1 VLLRA
6 FSLSCCGGTPRPL
19 ERKVVA
25 TSQAR
30 VIAVVVSHNGRPFL
44 RETFRGLAAQSRPI
58 DDILVV
64 DTGSTD
70 GSADWARSRLGED
83 AVVAVRG
90 QFGRAVMAALRDSRT
105 AGMDWLWLLHDD
117 AAPEPEALERLLAEA
132 ESRPSASILGP
143 KLVSWTNP
151 DRLQEVGWSVDRTG
165 RAVSPIEDDE
175 IDQGQHDQIRDV
187 FYVSTA
193 GMLVRRTTLAGV
205 GGFDERMTAFRDDLD
220 LCWRTHLTGG
230 RVLVV
235 PSARVR
241 HFGAAS
247 SRTRRTRAVS
257 HPRYLAERHTL
268 AALLKATALRRLP
281 LVLAWA
287 LLGGGLRA
295 LALALTGRP
304 ADALQILGAW
314 GWNVKELPVTIVQR
328 RRLQHRRKVPDSA
341 LMPLRAPGGQPLRA
355 ALRGLLDLVY
365 GEVGEHVAQ
374 VSSNPDEQ
382 DLQQQGNTLG
392 KIIASHPVAF
402 TVIGFAVLLA
412 LSMRGLL
419 FAPGIA
425 GGVLGLFPDSGQ
437 TLLREFLAAFHQ
449 GGLGSTTAAPP
460 KFAMLGALATLTF
473 DKALLAE
480 KLLLWLALPA
490 AAATCTRALRVLVG
504 SRPAR
509 ALAGL
514 LYASS
519 PLAFGAIAQG
529 RLGELLFLVLAPLTL
544 AQVLL
549 TFRPEQPRES
559 WRPALRFMVLAAA
572 SIALYPPALAVLGL
586 VVAAAVVAALARPVR
601 GLRRFAAKQ
610 AVFLA
615 AAMGGT
621 LALLA
626 PWSGELLAGLL
637 RDVRPA
643 VTPSMLDLLQLR
655 PGGPGVPGHL
665 VGPVYPALALAAI
678 PLVLPTRRLQTF
690 WLVAGFVGA
699 ALLAAWEAH
708 GLAPLFTDW
717 PGGVL
722 VVGAV
727 AWVAAAALAMSRL
740 PELWNQ
746 AERLDPRRVG
756 AGALA
761 ALTLFTGLLVTFQF
775 VRGQWAPLQAVSHP
789 ALPAT
794 VRQSSARVLW
804 LAGRTDH
811 GVNFAVTGSDGR
823 TLLDD
828 GQIASGNTAGALRS
842 VVTDVVEARTHA
854 AGRLLQLF
862 GIGYVV
868 VRHGP
873 EEERLVALVS
883 RQQDLRAR
891 PTEQA
896 ALFQGPTVAAGIQSV
911 VPAGWLISSDTLP
924 DHVQGMLTGP
934 AIVGLRAA
942 QPMLSGSDA
951 KLATHVLSELPAV
964 TAPGP
969 ATIVLPVPADPAWHA
984 SVDGTALPA
993 EVAFGWAQA
1002 FRLPAGASGTLDLR
1016 RTGQDSRDLLL
1027 LAEGLLVLVALAAM
1041 ARPTRVAPPVAPS
1054 TADETTGE
1062 FRLNTRVREGAR

>member
-1 VLLRA
+1 M
-6 FSLSCCGGTPRPL
+6 
-19 ERKVVA
+19 A

-117 AAPEPEALERLLAEA
+117 VAPEPEALERLLDEA

-143 KLVSWTNP
+143 KLVAWSNP
-151 DRLQEVGWSVDRTG
+151 ERLQEVGWSVDRTG

-175 IDQGQHDQIRDV
+175 IDQGQHDQVRDV

-193 GMLVRRTTLAGV
+193 GMLVRRSTLVGV

-247 SRTRRTRAVS
+247 SRTRRTRSVS
-257 HPRYLAERHTL
+257 RPRYLAERHTL

-328 RRLQHRRKVPDSA
+328 RRLQSRRKVPDSA
-341 LMPLRAPGGQPLRA
+341 LIGLRAPGGQPLRA

-402 TVIGFAVLLA
+402 TVVGFAVLMAVSLR
-412 LSMRGLL
+412 SLL

-425 GGVLGLFPDSGQ
+425 GGALGLFPASGQ
-437 TLLREFLAAFHQ
+437 ALLREFLAAFHQ
-449 GGLGSTTAAPP
+449 SGLGSTAAAPP
-460 KFAMLGALATLTF
+460 RFALLGGLATLTLN
-473 DKALLAE
+473 KALLGE

-490 AAATCTRALRVLVG
+490 AAATCTRALRVMVD

-519 PLAFGAIAQG
+519 PLAFGAVAQG
-529 RLGELLFLVLAPLTL
+529 RLGELLFLVLAPPTL
-544 AQVLL
+544 VQVLL
-549 TFRPEQPRES
+549 AFRADQPREP
-559 WRPALRFMVLAAA
+559 WRPALRFLVLAAA
-572 SIALYPPALAVLGL
+572 SIALYPPAFVVLGL
-586 VVAAAVVAALARPVR
+586 VVAAALVAAALRPVR
-601 GLRRFAAKQ
+601 GRRFAARQ
-610 AVFLA
+610 GLFLA
-615 AAMGGT
+615 AAMGST
-621 LALLA
+621 LLLLL
-626 PWSGELLAGLL
+626 PWSAELLAGLL
-637 RDVRPA
+637 RHDPPVA
-643 VTPSMLDLLQLR
+643 TPGLLDLLQLR
-655 PGGPGVPGHL
+655 PGGPGLPGGL

-678 PLVLPTRRLQTF
+678 PLVLPTRRLQAF
-690 WLVAGFVGA
+690 WLVAGFVSA
-699 ALLAAWEAH
+699 AAVAAWQAH
-708 GLAPLFTDW
+708 GLSPLITDW

-722 VVGAV
+722 VAGAV
-727 AWVAAAALAMSRL
+727 AWAAAAGMALARL
-740 PELWNQ
+740 PELWRQ
-746 AERLDPRRVG
+746 AERLDPRRLG
-756 AGALA
+756 AGVLAL
-761 ALTLFTGLLVTFQF
+761 LTVLTAVLVTGQF
-775 VRGQWAPLQAVSHP
+775 ARGSWAPLQGVSKRV
-789 ALPAT
+789 LPAT
-794 VRQSSARVLW
+794 VQRDARVLW
-804 LAGRTDH
+804 LAGRADH
-811 GVNFAVTGSDGR
+811 GVDFGVTGSDGR
-823 TLLDD
+823 TLMDD
-828 GQIASGNTAGALRS
+828 GRIASGPAARALRS
-842 VVTDVVEARTHA
+842 LVTDVVEARTHA
-854 AGRLLQLF
+854 AGKMLQLF

-883 RQQDLRAR
+883 RQQDLRSG
-891 PTEQA
+891 PSNQA
-896 ALFQGPTVAAGIQSV
+896 AMFRTGPIATPSV
-911 VPAGWLISSDTLP
+911 WQVESDGLPAT
-924 DHVQGMLTGP
+924 VQGMLTGP
-934 AIVGLRAA
+934 IFNAVIGAQTPLNGPSAA
-942 QPMLSGSDA
+942 
-951 KLATHVLSELPAV
+951 LPARS
-964 TAPGP
+964 AAALPAAGP
-969 ATIVLPVPADPAWHA
+969 TTIVLPVPADPAWQA
-984 SVDGTALPA
+984 AVGGTRLQRA
-993 EVAFGWAQA
+993 VAFGWEQA
-1002 FRLPAGASGTLDLR
+1002 FRVPDGATGTLELR
-1016 RTGQDSRDLLL
+1016 RTGQDRRTVLLL
-1027 LAEGLLVLVALAAM
+1027 VEGLLVLVALAAM
-1041 ARPTRVAPPVAPS
+1041 ARPTKVAPPVAPS

-1062 FRLNTRVREGAR
+1062 FRINTRVREGAR